1 MNSNTFENDPSVRGV
16 KSFLEITKTP
26 AGIRITIQES
36 PDVTHGW
43 FAPAQAPAI
52 ALAILEA
59 AGVDLN
65 ESWSGLDPY
74 GTPSHLGWI
83 GGHLR
88 AYVRQFA
95 NDQDKAQEQ
104 AELEAEALELC
115 DSARLANGRFKIGN
129 FGLMKDAEKTTW
141 LAVARR
147 AREMR
152 NEKKVTTDD

>member
-1 MNSNTFENDPSVRGV
+1 MNVYKNDLDETVRFRIEPHIGTEGIYLELKENGKRATTVFPPKD
-16 KSFLEITKTP
+16 
-26 AGIRITIQES
+26 
-36 PDVTHGW
+36 
-43 FAPAQAPAI
+43 APTL

-88 AYVRQFA
+88 VYVRQFA

-104 AELEAEALELC
+104 AELEAEAVELYRA
-115 DSARLANGRFKIGN
+115 SFKARMGRESRVK
-129 FGLMKDAEKTTW
+129 GLDDIVPNSRKEW
-141 LAVARR
+141 LDVARR

-152 NEKKVTTDD
+152 NEKKEQTDD